1 MARSDIVGVFV
12 LLLCIST
19 ALVAAATFIVDQQYS
34 LERQEKLLGEYNQF
48 LEENG
53 VVGLNNLTYMI
64 NSGLVISFNRP
75 VENNGLVRSGSNT
88 FFLI

>member
-1 MARSDIVGVFV
+1 MAKSGIVSVFV

-19 ALVAAATFIVDQQYS
+19 ALVAAATFIVNQHYS
-34 LERQEKLLGEYNQF
+34 LEKHEKLLSEYNQF
-48 LEENG
+48 LEKNG

-64 NSGLVISFNRP
+64 NSGLVLSFNRP
-75 VENNGLVRSGSNT
+75 VENNGLVRSGSST